1 MFKFVFVMN
10 GNNSQTNFARIPKIH
25 ESLHIISAR
34 EPFSAIK
41 FGTEEQEGIYA
52 VFYDESR
59 QDFWNNPIWGE
70 NGWHVP
76 VLVQTET
83 KNPNVGPIL
92 PNPWPV
98 EIYGYDPK
106 ARQRG
111 MWLLV
116 ELSYGGLGGE
126 KEIYIKG
133 VDSRFNISTL

>member
-1 MFKFVFVMN
+1 M
-10 GNNSQTNFARIPKIH
+10 
-25 ESLHIISAR
+25 
-34 EPFSAIK
+34 
-41 FGTEEQEGIYA
+41 
-52 VFYDESR
+52 
-59 QDFWNNPIWGE
+59 
-70 NGWHVP
+70 
-76 VLVQTET
+76 VQTET
-83 KNPNVGPIL
+83 KSPNVGPIL